1 MAIRYAVSSGVW
13 SSPSR
18 WDGGTTLPGAGDI
31 VYANGFTV
39 AIDQDITVGALR
51 NDTRDGH
58 VANGANAFTVGNFTG
73 TRTIT
78 ATIEGAII
86 GESQQVLRTVNAPFG
101 HLVVNGNIIGVRGS
115 AWASSISVL
124 KLDSAATGGQF
135 TLNGDVAICDT
146 TNSISSTY
154 ALDVS
159 YVTHFTWNG
168 NLVHAD
174 RQGRYNQGVLCTTL
188 PVNAIINWNGTYI
201 PDASTTPPT
210 TQSGRMFAIFAN
222 AFTFNMNTQG
232 LPLQWLNNYT
242 ATSSLIELTGDA
254 TINTTIT
261 APSVILTRS
270 PIINATNMV
279 GNLVINAD
287 IDASNWT
294 ISGTVAITPNGAV
307 GSTLTIN
314 GDIIRSTSA
323 AVGGSNTKVVLAQ
336 CTTTLNGNVT
346 AGYGGGI
353 SFTPNNRPLVINGN
367 IYPGPNPFVS
377 IPVALTGSSFATGF
391 AVTVNGEVHAT
402 DTATYGS
409 SNMGC
414 SLKFMSGFPTAA
426 FFPRIQHGVYG
437 FLGDI
442 PCNSGYLLPP
452 TGGLVTLP
460 ISDTAKTT
468 LSTGVS
474 GPYPIASNVRAGINY
489 GTGLVGT
496 CIIPPANTVSI
507 GVPVDATTGTL
518 VYPTANAI
526 FTG

>member
-1 MAIRYAVSSGVW
+1 MAIRHAVSSGIW
-13 SSPSR
+13 SSPLR

-78 ATIEGAII
+78 ANLEGAIS
-86 GESQQVLRTVNAPFG
+86 GASQQVLRTANTPFG
-101 HLVVNGNIIGVRGS
+101 HLVINGNIIGFRGS
-115 AWASSISVL
+115 ATANSVSVF
-124 KLDSAATGGQF
+124 KLDSVATGGQF
-135 TLNGDVAICDT
+135 TLNGNVAICDT
-146 TNSISSTY
+146 TGSISATY
-154 ALDVS
+154 ALEVAC
-159 YVTHFTWNG
+159 VTNFTWNG

-174 RQGRYNQGVLCTTL
+174 RQGRYNQGVMCTTL
-188 PVNAIINWNGTYI
+188 PLNATINWNGTYI

-210 TQSGRMFAIFAN
+210 TQSGRMFAIFGI

-232 LPLQWLNNYT
+232 LPLQWLNNFT
-242 ATSSLIELTGDA
+242 AASPLIELSGGA
-254 TINTTIT
+254 TINSTIT
-261 APSVILTRS
+261 APSIILTRS
-270 PIINATNMV
+270 PIINAGSMT

-294 ISGTVAITPNGAV
+294 IPGTVAITPNGAA

-336 CTTTLNGNVT
+336 CATTLNGNVT

-353 SFTPNNRPLVINGN
+353 SFTPSDKPLVINGN

-377 IPVALTGSSFATGF
+377 IPVALTGSSFTPGF

-402 DTATYGS
+402 DTATNGA
-409 SNMGC
+409 SNLGC
-414 SLKFMSGFPTAA
+414 SLKFMSGYPSAA
-426 FFPRIQHGVYG
+426 YMPKIQHGVYG

-442 PCNSGYLLPP
+442 PCNAGYILPP
-452 TGGLVTLP
+452 SGGLVTLP
-460 ISDTAKTT
+460 ISDTSKTT

-474 GPYPIASNVRAGINY
+474 GPYPIASNVRAGISY